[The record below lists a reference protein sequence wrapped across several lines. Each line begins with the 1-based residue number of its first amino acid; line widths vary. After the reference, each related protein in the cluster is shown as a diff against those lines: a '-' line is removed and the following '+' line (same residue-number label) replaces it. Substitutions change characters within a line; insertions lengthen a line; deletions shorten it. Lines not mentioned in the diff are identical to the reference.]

1 MSCQELLSQA
11 MNALE
16 AWEESVRSLATS
28 VEELASAITEMKSA
42 EEDEARYR
50 ESRCM
55 EDAPDTSSF
64 SFSKKNL
71 VFSPTVETRRRFSDA
86 TWNKSKAEKAV
97 IEAKALVTE
106 AMAKV
111 RATVLEAET

>member
-1 MSCQELLSQA
+1 MSSQELLSQA
-11 MNALE
+11 INALNTL
-16 AWEESVRSLATS
+16 EESVRRLATS
-28 VEELASAITEMKSA
+28 VEELSNAITEMKSA

-50 ESRCM
+50 ESRCI
-55 EDAPDTSSF
+55 EEAPDTSSF
-64 SFSKKNL
+64 SFSNKNL

-97 IEAKALVTE
+97 VEAKALVTE

-111 RATVLEAET
+111 RAAVS

>member
-1 MSCQELLSQA
+1 MSSQELLSQA
-11 MNALE
+11 IKAVE

-64 SFSKKNL
+64 SFSKRNL

>member
-1 MSCQELLSQA
+1 MSSQELLSQA
-11 MNALE
+11 INALE
-16 AWEESVRSLATS
+16 AWEESVRRLAAS
-28 VEELASAITEMKSA
+28 VEELASAITAMKSA

-55 EDAPDTSSF
+55 EEAPDTSSF

-71 VFSPTVETRRRFSDA
+71 AFSPTVETRRLFSDA

-106 AMAKV
+106 SMAKLC
-111 RATVLEAET
+111 ATVLQTEP